1 VGTFRRQADVL
12 GLAQLER
19 TEAPCS
25 STLAAQEAAVMA
37 ILASGSL
44 TLDLP
49 LDRLILVA
57 TDTGDRLE
65 FAASTPLEGTT
76 WLLDAIPGSRGS
88 EGTVTLRLDGGTL
101 SGEGPCGPFAG
112 RYVAEGV
119 FLTVADISAPDV
131 SACTRKAEQRALL
144 DALRATVLVERQ
156 DPGLRLLG
164 ARGQLLAAFS
174 PAGAL

>member
-1 VGTFRRQADVL
+1 
-12 GLAQLER
+12 
-19 TEAPCS
+19 
-25 STLAAQEAAVMA
+25 MA
-37 ILASGSL
+37 MLASPSL

-65 FAASTPLEGTT
+65 FVASTPLEGTT

-88 EGTVTLRLDGGTL
+88 EGTVTLRLDSGTL
-101 SGEGPCGPFAG
+101 AGEGPCGPFAG
-112 RYVAEGV
+112 RYVADSV
-119 FLTVADISAPDV
+119 FLTVADISAADV
-131 SACTRKAEQRALL
+131 SGCTRKAEHRALL
-144 DALRATVLVERQ
+144 DALRAAVLVERQ